1 MDYQE
6 IELVAALLL
15 GAMIALIFL
24 AGLIVGLMF

>member
-1 MDYQE
+1 MDFQE
-6 IELVAALLL
+6 IEAAAILLL